1 MDKSIKIPESNLAI
15 YQSQNS
21 FKEISSVKWLDMLF
35 CRENVKANF
44 STEDKKPDIDGSFEI
59 IKNYRF
65 DGRLEVQI
73 KTYNSKS
80 SRNKPQYSCD
90 TKLLY
95 YALKNRL
102 SCVILFVVDS
112 ANNKA
117 YWKYLTN
124 SYIGG
129 LNLNP
134 SQKKTTIKFND
145 EEYVNSDNFNAR
157 LQKWH
162 SFYSIKNN
170 GIFFENCSIEESIQN
185 KNRIN
190 KFFRNIEFKDLE
202 KDEIIRIQ
210 NFIDRFNHLL
220 DNDYNFIKRF
230 YYPEMWKMGIA
241 IGNYTSTSLSYV
253 LYPIFYGMND
263 FIIKKVRLRTF
274 ADVDHLNEDPFILA
288 TINNSQNP
296 IISGS
301 PDIILKHINEKIK
314 DLIEGKKFLFL
325 TPEIC
330 TEYIF
335 DALNENKRSWKV
347 NFQEKINLV
356 NLKEYVENN
365 YHSQI
370 QNLALQ
376 NNSRNKSNIT
386 TVYQC
391 IIYLLN
397 NEIKEIVNPYPLKSK
412 EDKFD
417 VDSVYSKVKAV
428 YSSLP
433 NLFNSYLYY
442 TFPSLSSEI
451 NFWKGYDLMSVN
463 LQIHQNDLSLR
474 IHYFERTDGLSTR
487 PQIVFTKNFDH
498 ELYDEYFKY
507 EANNPN
513 PYFSIYSYKN
523 VNYKLALTEFDRLY
537 HIRNRYSLHNHL
549 YKTLGYHFD
558 KLLKPDI
565 RIRPDLF

>member
-1 MDKSIKIPESNLAI
+1 MKIPESNLAI

-44 STEDKKPDIDGSFEI
+44 SIEDKKPDIDGTFEI

-73 KTYNSKS
+73 KTYNPKS

-112 ANNKA
+112 FNNKA

-124 SYIGG
+124 SYIRG
-129 LNLNP
+129 LNLKP
-134 SQKKTTIKFND
+134 SQKKATVKFND
-145 EEYVNSDNFNAR
+145 EDYVNVENFNAC

-162 SFYSIKNN
+162 SFYNIKNN

-185 KNRIN
+185 KKRIN

-202 KDEIIRIQ
+202 KEVIIRIQ

-241 IGNYTSTSLSYV
+241 IGNYTNSSLSYV

-263 FIIKKVRLRTF
+263 FIIKKVKLKTF
-274 ADVDHLNEDPFILA
+274 ADVDYLNEDPFIVA
-288 TINNSQNP
+288 TINDSQNP
-296 IISGS
+296 IISGT

-335 DALNENKRSWKV
+335 DALNENHRSWKV

-356 NLKEYVENN
+356 NLKEYFESN

-376 NNSRNKSNIT
+376 THIRNKSNLT
-386 TVYQC
+386 TVYKC

-397 NEIKEIVNPYPLKSK
+397 NDIKEIANPYQLKSK
-412 EDKFD
+412 NDKLY
-417 VDSVYSKVKAV
+417 VDSVYSKVKVV
-428 YSSLP
+428 YSLLP
-433 NLFNSYLYY
+433 NLFNSYVYY
-442 TFPSLSSEI
+442 TFPSLSTEI

-463 LQIHQNDLSLR
+463 LQVHQNDLSLR
-474 IHYFERTDGLSTR
+474 VHYFEGADGISAR

-498 ELYDEYFKY
+498 ELYDAYFKD
-507 EANNPN
+507 EANMSN

-523 VNYKLALTEFDRLY
+523 VNYKLVLTEFDRLY
-537 HIRNRYSLHNHL
+537 HIKNHYSLHNHL
-549 YKTLGYHFD
+549 YKALGYHFD
-558 KLLKPDI
+558 KLLKPNF